1 MIQLTCNIKGPST
14 VLNHT
19 QPQQM
24 LQVMSLIDSP
34 GPVIGPS
41 EDDKRGPKR
50 VLLYI
55 ANIIVGE
62 TQRIP
67 ADHYQYAADR
77 VEFKS

>member
-1 MIQLTCNIKGPST
+1 MIQLTCNIKGPSN
-14 VLNHT
+14 VLSHT

-50 VLLYI
+50 VLLYV

-62 TQRIP
+62 TQ
-67 ADHYQYAADR
+67 
-77 VEFKS
+77 